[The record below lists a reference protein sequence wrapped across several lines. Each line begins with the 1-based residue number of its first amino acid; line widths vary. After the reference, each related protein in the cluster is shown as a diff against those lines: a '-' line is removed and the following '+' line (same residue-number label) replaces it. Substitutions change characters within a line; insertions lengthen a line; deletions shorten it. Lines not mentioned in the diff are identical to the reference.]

1 MTVSI
6 ATPVTEGVISALEAI
21 ANPSGGYIRVG
32 DAAAPPS
39 PKPPPSSFYPYC
51 VVRSTI
57 ITSDGSATDPKED
70 GLHRVEVTSI
80 GKDRAGAQWLS
91 DRAREILLDPEL
103 AIDDHAVVWSTD
115 AGGQGTRPDRDVT
128 PPVFFAV
135 AVVNLFV
142 TPLNTGS

>member
-1 MTVSI
+1 MI
-6 ATPVTEGVISALEAI
+6 AVASPITEGVVAALETI
-21 ANPSGGYIRVG
+21 GNPAGGYIQVG
-32 DAAAPPS
+32 DAV
-39 PKPPPSSFYPYC
+39 KPPAPTPPPATFFPYC

-57 ITSDGSATDPKED
+57 VRTEGSCTDPKED

-91 DRAREILLDPEL
+91 DRAREVLLDPTLDIES
-103 AIDDHAVVWSTD
+103 HAVVWSED
-115 AGGQGTRPDRDVT
+115 AGGQASRLDRDVT

-142 TPLNTGS
+142 TPLASGS